1 MAVTDI
7 ESSAWIRRYHPSGA
21 STARLI
27 CFPHAG
33 GSASYFHPVSE
44 RFSPATDVIALQYP
58 GRQDRRHE
66 LCIRDIGLLAD
77 RVTEQLLC
85 LSNKPTVFFGH
96 SMGATLA
103 FEVAWR
109 LEHKGFNAPLRIIAS
124 GRRAP
129 SINGGEKVHLK
140 NDAGLL
146 AEIRLL
152 NGTDSAVLDDEEIL
166 RIALPA
172 IRGDYEAIETYSYV
186 PGRMLGCPIT
196 VLTGDSDPRTTF
208 DAANEWRLFTN
219 GPFRIKVFSGGHFYL
234 SRNAS
239 AVNDEIAADIDQLIQ
254 CHAHP

>member
-66 LCIRDIGLLAD
+66 LCIRDIDVLAD
-77 RVTEQLLC
+77 RITEQLLC
-85 LSNKPTVFFGH
+85 LSHKPSVFFGH

-109 LEHKGFNAPLRIIAS
+109 LERKGFNAPLHLTAGSPVVS
-124 GRRAP
+124 GMGSWRRVGRVGPKRA
-129 SINGGEKVHLK
+129 
-140 NDAGLL
+140 
-146 AEIRLL
+146 
-152 NGTDSAVLDDEEIL
+152 AV
-166 RIALPA
+166 RPVAC
-172 IRGDYEAIETYSYV
+172 RSWT
-186 PGRMLGCPIT
+186 R
-196 VLTGDSDPRTTF
+196 
-208 DAANEWRLFTN
+208 
-219 GPFRIKVFSGGHFYL
+219 
-234 SRNAS
+234 RNAT
-239 AVNDEIAADIDQLIQ
+239 AGGPGGGRLGEG
-254 CHAHP
+254 P